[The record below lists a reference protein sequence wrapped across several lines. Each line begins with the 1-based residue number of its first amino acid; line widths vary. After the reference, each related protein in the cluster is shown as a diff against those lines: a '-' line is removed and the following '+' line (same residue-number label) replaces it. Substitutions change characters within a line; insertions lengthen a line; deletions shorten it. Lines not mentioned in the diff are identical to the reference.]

1 MPFGAQ
7 EPTEKALALGIL
19 RTGIAISF
27 LIRLPDKAD
36 GQNNDCDEQ
45 TVDARQS
52 SPSTVHSIVGG
63 CGGNLEISSEMGV
76 GSSFKIVLPTNTLVE
91 STALESTLQ
100 E

>member
-1 MPFGAQ
+1 MSEDIIEKILTPFFTTKGKGKG
-7 EPTEKALALGIL
+7 TGLGL
-19 RTGIAISF
+19 T
-27 LIRLPDKAD
+27 
-36 GQNNDCDEQ
+36 
-45 TVDARQS
+45 
-52 SPSTVHSIVGG
+52 TVHTIVGG